1 MDQVVISWQK
11 ENPITIEQN
20 LELPEFDMV
29 AQPPG
34 SFKREID
41 TGKKKSLKYINYS

>member
-11 ENPITIEQN
+11 DHPITIEQE
-20 LELPEFDMV
+20 LELPEFDMIP
-29 AQPPG
+29 QPTG

-41 TGKKKSLKYINYS
+41 TGTRVFYVKKK